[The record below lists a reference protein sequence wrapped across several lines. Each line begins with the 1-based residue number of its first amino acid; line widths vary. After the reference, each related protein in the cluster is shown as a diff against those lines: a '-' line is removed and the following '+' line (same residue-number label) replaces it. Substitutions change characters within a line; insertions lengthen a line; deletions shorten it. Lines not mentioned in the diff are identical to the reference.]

1 MSSDN
6 GKIRGADLV
15 REVFARV
22 RNGDLSVSDLYTENA
37 IILYGADGTAE
48 GREQI
53 RAFYARTIEAMSPQP
68 QVEAVVEDPPRFIAF
83 VDVPTTSGHHR
94 ALDLFEL
101 DEDGITRLEIFSR
114 R

>member
-1 MSSDN
+1 VPSDD
-6 GKIRGADLV
+6 RESAGAELV

-37 IILYGADGTAE
+37 IILYGAEGTAV

-68 QVEAVVEDPPRFIAF
+68 EVEAVLENPPRFVAL
-83 VDVPTTSGHHR
+83 VDVPTTTGHHR

-101 DEDGITRLEIFSR
+101 DTDGIRRLEIFSR